1 MLVKPFFH
9 FNCGHSASNFVSGSD
24 LNTKREKIC
33 PECLS
38 GAIKLVT
45 FTCELCGAPA
55 ETTASGYKCS
65 QRLLCPECRKMYN
78 RWDTM
83 ARKAKNSRR
92 SFPDLQQYIETK
104 KHSNDPDNVPEQNLE
119 PPLTHQEIKDIA
131 SFGKRLSPCAKCS
144 YIVRDKNEA
153 PCNQCPKLSAFTQTK
168 DKLFLDSL
176 YI

>member
-1 MLVKPFFH
+1 MLIKPLFH
-9 FNCGHSASNFVSGSD
+9 YNCGHSAPNFVLGSD
-24 LNTKREKIC
+24 LNAKREKIC

-38 GAIKLVT
+38 GAVKLIT
-45 FTCELCGAPA
+45 FACELCGSPA

-65 QRLLCPECRKMYN
+65 QRLLCPDCRKMYN

-92 SFPDLQQYIETK
+92 SFPDLHQYIETK
-104 KHSNDPDNVPEQNLE
+104 KHSHDPANLSDQSPE
-119 PPLTHQEIKDIA
+119 PPLTAQEFKDIA

-144 YIVRDKNEA
+144 HIARDKNEA
-153 PCNQCPKLSAFTQTK
+153 PCNQCAKLCAFTQTK

-176 YI
+176 YL

>member
-1 MLVKPFFH
+1 MLVQPLFH
-9 FNCGHSASNFVSGSD
+9 FNCGHSASNFVLGSD
-24 LNTKREKIC
+24 LNAKREKIC

-65 QRLLCPECRKMYN
+65 QRFFCPNCRKIYN

-92 SFPDLQQYIETK
+92 SFPDLHQYIASK
-104 KHSNDPDNVPEQNLE
+104 KHPPDPDNISEQPSE
-119 PPLTHQEIKDIA
+119 PPLSPQEIKDIA
-131 SFGKRLSPCAKCS
+131 SFGKRLSPCVKCGH
-144 YIVRDKNEA
+144 IVCDKNEA
-153 PCNQCPKLSAFTQTK
+153 PCNQCSKLFTFSQTK